1 MTVHL
6 PIIPILA
13 LILLVSGLAAIL
25 LRRRAAPAS
34 GRRRHGQDPDW
45 SAPLVDEAADRDS
58 PFHRWDARLKIASL
72 FSYCFLVVSL
82 QTLTWAAA
90 ALAISI
96 TAVAVSRV
104 PWQRPLRR
112 LAAMSG
118 FLAMFLVIVPVTAP
132 AVPGE
137 TMIVLEPFPFLTLH
151 GEGLR
156 LASLVVLKACAIALL
171 MEPLLATAPLA
182 VTLQALA
189 ALRLPA
195 TICQMILLSH
205 RYIHVFGHEAR
216 RMHRSMRLRGF
227 SPRTDLATL
236 RAYGNFLGML
246 FVRSFDRTQRVFDAM
261 QSRGYTGTFP
271 TWTTFAASP
280 ADWAKGAFWIIM
292 GLGLL
297 TADHLNL
304 C

>member
-1 MTVHL
+1 GAA
-6 PIIPILA
+6 A
-13 LILLVSGLAAIL
+13 LQLRR
-25 LRRRAAPAS
+25 LRRRQN
-34 GRRRHGQDPDW
+34 GQADAQEPDW
-45 SAPLVDEAADRDS
+45 SAPVLDEAADRDS

-72 FSYCFLVVSL
+72 FIYCFLVVSL
-82 QTLTWAAA
+82 QTLIWAAA

-96 TAVAVSRV
+96 AAVVASRI
-104 PWQRPLRR
+104 PWTRPLRR

-118 FLAMFLVIVPVTAP
+118 FLTMFLIVVPLTAP

-137 TMIVLEPFPFLTLH
+137 TLIVLDPFSSLILH

-156 LASLVVLKACAIALL
+156 LATLVVLKACAIALL

-189 ALRLPA
+189 ALRLPNA
-195 TICQMILLSH
+195 ICQMILLAH
-205 RYIHVFGHEAR
+205 RYIHVLGHEAR

-227 SPRTDLATL
+227 APRTDLATL

-246 FVRSFDRTQRVFDAM
+246 FVRSFDRTQRVFEAM
-261 QSRGYTGTFP
+261 QSRGYRGAFP
-271 TWTTFAASP
+271 TWTTFAATP

-292 GLGLL
+292 GFILL
-297 TADHLNL
+297 TMDRLNL

>member
-1 MTVHL
+1 MIIHL
-6 PIIPILA
+6 PFFPLLA
-13 LILLVSGLAAIL
+13 LAAL
-25 LRRRAAPAS
+25 TGAAALQLRRR
-34 GRRRHGQDPDW
+34 RRQNGQADAQEPDW
-45 SAPLVDEAADRDS
+45 SAPVLDEAADRDS

-72 FSYCFLVVSL
+72 FIYCFLVVSL

-96 TAVAVSRV
+96 AAVMASRI
-104 PWQRPLRR
+104 PWSRPLRR

-118 FLAMFLVIVPVTAP
+118 FLTMFLIVVPLTAP

-137 TMIVLEPFPFLTLH
+137 TLIVLDPFSSLILH

-156 LASLVVLKACAIALL
+156 LATLVVVKACAIALL

-189 ALRLPA
+189 ALRLPNA
-195 TICQMILLSH
+195 ICQMILLAH
-205 RYIHVFGHEAR
+205 RYIHVLGHEAR

-227 SPRTDLATL
+227 APRTDLATL

-246 FVRSFDRTQRVFDAM
+246 FVRSFDRTQRVFEAM
-261 QSRGYTGTFP
+261 QSRGYRGAFP
-271 TWTTFAASP
+271 TWTTFAATP

-292 GLGLL
+292 GIILL
-297 TADHLNL
+297 TMDRLNL